1 MLGSSL
7 LSLALKSHLR
17 GCQKGTA
24 GARGEPN
31 GFFFLVH
38 VGNLLSPS
46 HPVPAIPEFV
56 LPVLVLD
63 LALTTD
69 EFLS

>member
-1 MLGSSL
+1 MGVRKARQGLGGS
-7 LSLALKSHLR
+7 
-17 GCQKGTA
+17 QTD
-24 GARGEPN
+24 
-31 GFFFLVH
+31 FFFLVH